1 MAIPGAFL
9 VVLITKC
16 PICNLLAKK
25 ALMLYNGYRKE
36 FQAGLFNCLRHFGLM
51 PI

>member
-1 MAIPGAFL
+1 MSLFGAFL
-9 VVLITKC
+9 AVLITKC
-16 PICNLLAKK
+16 LICNLLAKK

-36 FQAGLFNCLRHFGLM
+36 FQARLFNCLRHFGLM